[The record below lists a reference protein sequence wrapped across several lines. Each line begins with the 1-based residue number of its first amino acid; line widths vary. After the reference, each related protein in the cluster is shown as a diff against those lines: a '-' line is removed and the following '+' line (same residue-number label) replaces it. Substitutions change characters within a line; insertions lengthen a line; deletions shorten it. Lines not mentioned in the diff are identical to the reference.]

1 MMEGNREA
9 RPPGGPWKEWC
20 PVNRND
26 PHYQAYLQILRE
38 ELVPAMG
45 CTEPI
50 ALAYGAAVAR
60 RTLGCLPDTVSVQVS
75 GNLIKNVKSVI
86 VPNTGGL
93 KGIPAAVA
101 AGLVAGDPDK
111 VLEVIAVVTEEQKAE
126 MAAFL
131 RTRSIGV
138 HLADTPLTFDY
149 TVTLTGGGHTV
160 TLRIANYHTNIVLL
174 EKDGVREIDIPVEGE
189 QETAL
194 TDRSILSIQ
203 EIVDFADSVEV
214 DDLRPLLDP
223 QIQYNMAIAEEG
235 LLHAYGA
242 NVGKVLMSTEAS
254 LERRAR
260 AKAAAGSDA
269 RMNGCE
275 MPVIIVSGSGNQG
288 ITASVP
294 VIEYARSLGI
304 PEERMYRALAVS
316 DLCTI
321 HQKTYIG
328 RLSAFCGAVSAGAGA
343 GAGIAY
349 LCGAD
354 FDTVSH
360 TVSNALAM
368 VSGMICD
375 GAKPSCAG
383 KIATAVGAGIL
394 GYQMCIRGQRFNGG
408 DGILADAVDQTIA
421 NVGRVAKEGMK
432 GTNETIIKVMIGK

>member
-1 MMEGNREA
+1 M
-9 RPPGGPWKEWC
+9 KKT
-20 PVNRND
+20 D

-60 RTLGCLPDTVSVQVS
+60 RALGCLPETVSVQVS

-93 KGIPAAVA
+93 KGIPAAVT
-101 AGLVAGDPDK
+101 AGLVAGNPDK
-111 VLEVIAVVTEEQKAE
+111 VLEVISMVTEEQKAE
-126 MAAFL
+126 MTDFL
-131 RTRSIGV
+131 RSHPIGV

-160 TLRIANYHTNIVLL
+160 TLRIVNYHTNIVLL
-174 EKDGVREIDIPVEGE
+174 EKDGVKEIDIPVEGE

-203 EIVDFADSVEV
+203 EIVDFADSVDV

-269 RMNGCE
+269 RMNGC
-275 MPVIIVSGSGNQG
+275 
-288 ITASVP
+288 
-294 VIEYARSLGI
+294 
-304 PEERMYRALAVS
+304 
-316 DLCTI
+316 
-321 HQKTYIG
+321 
-328 RLSAFCGAVSAGAGA
+328 
-343 GAGIAY
+343 
-349 LCGAD
+349 
-354 FDTVSH
+354 
-360 TVSNALAM
+360 
-368 VSGMICD
+368 
-375 GAKPSCAG
+375 
-383 KIATAVGAGIL
+383 
-394 GYQMCIRGQRFNGG
+394 
-408 DGILADAVDQTIA
+408 
-421 NVGRVAKEGMK
+421 
-432 GTNETIIKVMIGK
+432 

>member
-1 MMEGNREA
+1 MEKTDA
-9 RPPGGPWKEWC
+9 K
-20 PVNRND
+20 
-26 PHYQAYLQILRE
+26 YQAYLQILRE

-60 RTLGCLPDTVSVQVS
+60 RKLGCLPDTVSVQVS
-75 GNLIKNVKSVI
+75 GNLVKNVKSVI

-93 KGIPAAVA
+93 KGIPAAVT
-101 AGLVAGDPDK
+101 AGLVAGDPDR
-111 VLEVIAVVTEEQKAE
+111 VLEVISVVTEEQKAE
-126 MAAFL
+126 MAGFL
-131 RTRSIGV
+131 QSHPIQVR
-138 HLADTPLTFDY
+138 LADTPLTFDY

-160 TLRIANYHTNIVLL
+160 TLRIVNYHTNIVLL
-174 EKDGVREIDIPVEGE
+174 EKDGLREIDLPVEGE

-194 TDRSILSIQ
+194 TDRSVLSIKD
-203 EIVDFADSVEV
+203 IVDFADSVDV
-214 DDLRPLLDP
+214 DELRPMLDP

-235 LLHAYGA
+235 LLHAYGS

-275 MPVIIVSGSGNQG
+275 MPVVIVSGSGNQG

-343 GAGIAY
+343 GAGICY
-349 LCGAD
+349 LLGGGYD
-354 FDTVSH
+354 QVKH
-360 TVSNALAM
+360 TIVNALAFH
-368 VSGMICD
+368 SGVVCD
-375 GAKPSCAG
+375 GAKSSCAA
-383 KIATAVGAGIL
+383 KISMAVEAGIF
-394 GYQMCIRGQRFNGG
+394 GYQMYQNGQQFHTG
-408 DGILADAVDQTIA
+408 DGIISDTVEHTIQ
-421 NVGRVAKEGMK
+421 NVGELGRQGMR
-432 GTNETIIKVMIGK
+432 ETDHVILDLMTREPC

>member
-1 MMEGNREA
+1 MEKTDA
-9 RPPGGPWKEWC
+9 K
-20 PVNRND
+20 
-26 PHYQAYLQILRE
+26 YQAYLQILRE

-60 RTLGCLPDTVSVQVS
+60 RKLGCLPDTVSVQVS
-75 GNLIKNVKSVI
+75 GNLVKNVKSVI

-93 KGIPAAVA
+93 KGIPAAVT
-101 AGLVAGDPDK
+101 AGLVAGDPDR
-111 VLEVIAVVTEEQKAE
+111 VLEVISVVTEEQKTE
-126 MAAFL
+126 MAHFL
-131 RTRSIGV
+131 STHPIQV

-160 TLRIANYHTNIVLL
+160 TLRIVNYHTNIVLL
-174 EKDGVREIDIPVEGE
+174 EKDGLREIDLPVEGE

-194 TDRSILSIQ
+194 TDRSVLTIKD
-203 EIVDFADSVEV
+203 IVDFADSVDV
-214 DDLRPLLDP
+214 DELRPMLDP

-235 LLHAYGA
+235 LLHAYGS

-269 RMNGCE
+269 RMSGCE
-275 MPVIIVSGSGNQG
+275 MPVVIVSGSGNQG

-343 GAGIAY
+343 GAGICY
-349 LCGAD
+349 LLGGGYD
-354 FDTVSH
+354 QVKH
-360 TVSNALAM
+360 TIVNALAFH
-368 VSGMICD
+368 SGVVCD
-375 GAKPSCAG
+375 GAKSSCAA
-383 KIATAVGAGIL
+383 KISMAVEAGIF
-394 GYQMCIRGQRFNGG
+394 GYQMYQNGQQFHTG
-408 DGILADAVDQTIA
+408 DGIISDTVEHTIQ
-421 NVGRVAKEGMK
+421 NVGELGRQGMR
-432 GTNETIIKVMIGK
+432 ETDHVILDLMTREPC

>member
-1 MMEGNREA
+1 M
-9 RPPGGPWKEWC
+9 KKT
-20 PVNRND
+20 D

-60 RTLGCLPDTVSVQVS
+60 RALGCLPETVSVQVS

-93 KGIPAAVA
+93 KGIPAAVT
-101 AGLVAGDPDK
+101 AGLVAGNPDK
-111 VLEVIAVVTEEQKAE
+111 VLEVISVVTEEQKAE
-126 MAAFL
+126 MTDFL
-131 RTRSIGV
+131 RSHPIGV

-160 TLRIANYHTNIVLL
+160 TLRIVNYHTNIVLL
-174 EKDGVREIDIPVEGE
+174 EKDGVKEIDIPVEGE

-203 EIVDFADSVEV
+203 EIVDFADSVDV

-223 QIQYNMAIAEEG
+223 QIQCNMAIAEEG

-275 MPVIIVSGSGNQG
+275 MPVVIVSGSGNQG

-343 GAGIAY
+343 GAGICY
-349 LCGAD
+349 LLGGGYD
-354 FDTVSH
+354 QVKH
-360 TVSNALAM
+360 TIVNALAFH
-368 VSGMICD
+368 SGVVCD
-375 GAKPSCAG
+375 GAKSSCAA
-383 KIATAVGAGIL
+383 KISMAVEAGIRCTRTARSSAPATASSATAWSTPFRTWANWAA
-394 GYQMCIRGQRFNGG
+394 RGCVRP
-408 DGILADAVDQTIA
+408 T
-421 NVGRVAKEGMK
+421 M
-432 GTNETIIKVMIGK
+432 

>member
-1 MMEGNREA
+1 MEKTDA
-9 RPPGGPWKEWC
+9 K
-20 PVNRND
+20 
-26 PHYQAYLQILRE
+26 YQAYLQILRE

-60 RTLGCLPDTVSVQVS
+60 RKLGCLPDTVSVQVS
-75 GNLIKNVKSVI
+75 GNLVKNVKSVI

-93 KGIPAAVA
+93 KGIPAAVT
-101 AGLVAGDPDK
+101 AGLVAGDPDR
-111 VLEVIAVVTEEQKAE
+111 VLEVISVVTEEQKAE
-126 MAAFL
+126 MAGFL
-131 RTRSIGV
+131 QSHPIQV

-149 TVTLTGGGHTV
+149 TVTLTGSGHTV
-160 TLRIANYHTNIVLL
+160 TLRIVNYHTNVVLL
-174 EKDGVREIDIPVEGE
+174 EKDGLREIDLPVEGE

-194 TDRSILSIQ
+194 TDRSVLSIKD
-203 EIVDFADSVEV
+203 IVDFADSVDV
-214 DDLRPLLDP
+214 DELRPMLDP

-235 LLHAYGA
+235 LLHAYGS

-275 MPVIIVSGSGNQG
+275 MPVVIVSGSGNQG

-343 GAGIAY
+343 GAGICY
-349 LCGAD
+349 LLGGRYD
-354 FDTVSH
+354 QVKH
-360 TVSNALAM
+360 TIVNALAFH
-368 VSGMICD
+368 SGVVCD
-375 GAKPSCAG
+375 GAKSSCAA
-383 KIATAVGAGIL
+383 KISMAVEAGIF
-394 GYQMCIRGQRFNGG
+394 GYQMYQNGQQFHTG
-408 DGILADAVDQTIA
+408 DGIISDTVEHTIQ
-421 NVGRVAKEGMK
+421 NVGELGRQGMR
-432 GTNETIIKVMIGK
+432 ETDHVILDLMTREPC

>member
-1 MMEGNREA
+1 MEKTDA
-9 RPPGGPWKEWC
+9 K
-20 PVNRND
+20 
-26 PHYQAYLQILRE
+26 YQAYLQILRE

-60 RTLGCLPDTVSVQVS
+60 RKLGCLPDTVSVQVS
-75 GNLIKNVKSVI
+75 GNLVKNVKSVI

-93 KGIPAAVA
+93 KGIPAAVT
-101 AGLVAGDPDK
+101 AGLVAGDPDR
-111 VLEVIAVVTEEQKAE
+111 VLEVISVVTEEQKAE
-126 MAAFL
+126 MAHFL
-131 RTRSIGV
+131 STHPIQV

-149 TVTLTGGGHTV
+149 TVTLTGSGHTV
-160 TLRIANYHTNIVLL
+160 TLRIVNYHTNIVLL
-174 EKDGVREIDIPVEGE
+174 EKDSVREIDLPVEGE

-194 TDRSILSIQ
+194 TDRSVLTIKD
-203 EIVDFADSVEV
+203 IVDFADSVDV
-214 DDLRPLLDP
+214 DELRPMLDP

-235 LLHAYGA
+235 LLHTYGS

-275 MPVIIVSGSGNQG
+275 MPVVIVSGSGNQG

-343 GAGIAY
+343 GAGICY
-349 LCGAD
+349 LLGGGYD
-354 FDTVSH
+354 QVKH
-360 TVSNALAM
+360 TIVNALAFH
-368 VSGMICD
+368 SGVVCD
-375 GAKPSCAG
+375 GAKSSCAA
-383 KIATAVGAGIL
+383 KISMAVEAGIF
-394 GYQMCIRGQRFNGG
+394 GYQMYQNGQQFHTG
-408 DGILADAVDQTIA
+408 DGIISDTVEHTIQ
-421 NVGRVAKEGMK
+421 NVGELGRQGMR
-432 GTNETIIKVMIGK
+432 ETDHVILDLMTREPC

>member
-1 MMEGNREA
+1 MEKTDA
-9 RPPGGPWKEWC
+9 K
-20 PVNRND
+20 
-26 PHYQAYLQILRE
+26 YQAYLQILRE

-60 RTLGCLPDTVSVQVS
+60 RKLGCLPDTVSVQVS
-75 GNLIKNVKSVI
+75 GNLVKNVKSVI

-93 KGIPAAVA
+93 KGIPAAVT
-101 AGLVAGDPDK
+101 AGLVAGDPDR
-111 VLEVIAVVTEEQKAE
+111 VLEVISVVTEEQKAE
-126 MAAFL
+126 MAGFL
-131 RTRSIGV
+131 HSHPIQVR
-138 HLADTPLTFDY
+138 LADTPLTFDY

-160 TLRIANYHTNIVLL
+160 TLRIVNYHTNIVLL
-174 EKDGVREIDIPVEGE
+174 EKDGVREIDLPVEGE

-194 TDRSILSIQ
+194 TDRSVLTIKD
-203 EIVDFADSVEV
+203 IVDFADSVDV
-214 DDLRPLLDP
+214 DELRPMLDP

-235 LLHAYGA
+235 LLHAYGS

-275 MPVIIVSGSGNQG
+275 MPVVIVSGSGNQG

-343 GAGIAY
+343 GAGICY
-349 LCGAD
+349 LLGGGYD
-354 FDTVSH
+354 QVKH
-360 TVSNALAM
+360 TIVNALAFH
-368 VSGMICD
+368 SGVVCD
-375 GAKPSCAG
+375 GAKSSCAA
-383 KIATAVGAGIL
+383 KISMAVEAGIF
-394 GYQMCIRGQRFNGG
+394 GYQMYQNGQQFHTG
-408 DGILADAVDQTIA
+408 DGIISDTVEHTIQ
-421 NVGRVAKEGMK
+421 NVGELGRQGMR
-432 GTNETIIKVMIGK
+432 ETDHVILDLMTREPC

>member
-1 MMEGNREA
+1 METSVV
-9 RPPGGPWKEWC
+9 K
-20 PVNRND
+20 
-26 PHYQAYLQILRE
+26 YQVYLQFLWE

-60 RTLGCLPDTVSVQVS
+60 RKLGCLPDTVSVQVS
-75 GNLIKNVKSVI
+75 GNLVKNVKSVI

-93 KGIPAAVA
+93 KGIPAAVT
-101 AGLVAGDPDK
+101 AGLVAGDPDR
-111 VLEVIAVVTEEQKAE
+111 VLEVISVVTEEQKAE
-126 MAAFL
+126 MAGFL
-131 RTRSIGV
+131 QSHPIQV
-138 HLADTPLTFDY
+138 QLADTPLTFDY

-160 TLRIANYHTNIVLL
+160 TLRIVNYHTNIVLL
-174 EKDGVREIDIPVEGE
+174 EKDGLREIDLPVEGE

-194 TDRSILSIQ
+194 TDRSVLTIKD
-203 EIVDFADSVEV
+203 IVDFADSVDV
-214 DDLRPLLDP
+214 DELRPMLDP

-235 LLHAYGA
+235 LLHAYGS

-275 MPVIIVSGSGNQG
+275 MPVVIVSGSGNQG

-328 RLSAFCGAVSAGAGA
+328 RLSAFCWAVSAGAGA
-343 GAGIAY
+343 GAGICY
-349 LCGAD
+349 LLGGGYD
-354 FDTVSH
+354 QVKH
-360 TVSNALAM
+360 TIVNALAFH
-368 VSGMICD
+368 SGVVCD
-375 GAKPSCAG
+375 GAKSSCAA
-383 KIATAVGAGIL
+383 KISMAVEAGIF
-394 GYQMCIRGQRFNGG
+394 GYQMYQNGQQFHTG
-408 DGILADAVDQTIA
+408 DGIISDTVEHTIQ
-421 NVGRVAKEGMK
+421 NVGELGRQGMR
-432 GTNETIIKVMIGK
+432 ETDHVILDLMTREPC

>member
-1 MMEGNREA
+1 MEKTDA
-9 RPPGGPWKEWC
+9 K
-20 PVNRND
+20 
-26 PHYQAYLQILRE
+26 YQAYLQILRE

-60 RTLGCLPDTVSVQVS
+60 RKLGCLPDTVSVQVS
-75 GNLIKNVKSVI
+75 GNLVKNVKSVI

-93 KGIPAAVA
+93 KGIPAAVT
-101 AGLVAGDPDK
+101 AGLVAGDPDR
-111 VLEVIAVVTEEQKAE
+111 VLEVISVVTEEQKAE
-126 MAAFL
+126 MAGFL
-131 RTRSIGV
+131 QSHPIQVR
-138 HLADTPLTFDY
+138 LADTPLTFDY

-160 TLRIANYHTNIVLL
+160 TLRIVNYHTNIVLL
-174 EKDGVREIDIPVEGE
+174 EKDGLREIDLPVEGE

-194 TDRSILSIQ
+194 TDRSVLSIKD
-203 EIVDFADSVEV
+203 IVDFADSVDV
-214 DDLRPLLDP
+214 DELRPMLDP

-235 LLHAYGA
+235 LLHAYGS

-275 MPVIIVSGSGNQG
+275 MPVVIVSGSGNQG

-343 GAGIAY
+343 GAGICY
-349 LCGAD
+349 LLGGGYD
-354 FDTVSH
+354 QVKH
-360 TVSNALAM
+360 TIVNALAFH
-368 VSGMICD
+368 SGVVCD
-375 GAKPSCAG
+375 GAKASCAA
-383 KIATAVGAGIL
+383 KISMAVEAGIF
-394 GYQMCIRGQRFNGG
+394 GYQMYQNGQQFHTG
-408 DGILADAVDQTIA
+408 DGIISDTVEHTIQ
-421 NVGRVAKEGMK
+421 NVGELGRQGMR
-432 GTNETIIKVMIGK
+432 ETDHVILDLMTREPC

>member
-1 MMEGNREA
+1 MD
-9 RPPGGPWKEWC
+9 KSH
-20 PVNRND
+20 

-60 RTLGCLPDTVSVQVS
+60 RSLGRLPDSVSVQVS
-75 GNLIKNVKSVI
+75 GNLVKNVKSVI

-93 KGIPAAVA
+93 KGIPAAVT

-111 VLEVIAVVTEEQKAE
+111 VLEVISVVTEEQKAE
-126 MAAFL
+126 MTSFL
-131 RTRSIGV
+131 QSHTV
-138 HLADTPLTFDY
+138 QVQLADTPLTFDY
-149 TVTLTGGGHTV
+149 TITLTGGGHTV

-174 EKDGVREIDIPVEGE
+174 EKDGVKEIELPVEGE

-203 EIVDFADSVEV
+203 GIVDFADSVDV
-214 DDLRPLLDP
+214 ADLRPLLDP

-275 MPVIIVSGSGNQG
+275 MPVVIVSGSGNQG

-343 GAGIAY
+343 GAGICY
-349 LCGAD
+349 LLGGGYD
-354 FDTVSH
+354 QVKH
-360 TVSNALAM
+360 TIVNALAFH
-368 VSGMICD
+368 SGVVCD
-375 GAKPSCAG
+375 GAKSSCAA
-383 KIATAVGAGIL
+383 KISMAVEAGIF
-394 GYQMCIRGQRFNGG
+394 GYQMYQNGQEFHTG
-408 DGILADAVDQTIA
+408 DGIISDGVEHTIQ
-421 NVGRVAKEGMK
+421 NVGELGRQGMR
-432 GTNETIIKVMIGK
+432 ETDHVILDMMTREPC

>member
-1 MMEGNREA
+1 M
-9 RPPGGPWKEWC
+9 
-20 PVNRND
+20 D
-26 PHYQAYLQILRE
+26 QSHPHYQAYLQILRE

-60 RTLGCLPDTVSVQVS
+60 RSLGCLPDTVSVQVS
-75 GNLIKNVKSVI
+75 GNLVKNVKSVI

-93 KGIPAAVA
+93 KGIPAAVT

-111 VLEVIAVVTEEQKAE
+111 VLEVISVVTEEQKKE
-126 MAAFL
+126 MTAFL
-131 RTRSIGV
+131 
-138 HLADTPLTFDY
+138 H
-149 TVTLTGGGHTV
+149 
-160 TLRIANYHTNIVLL
+160 NIVLL
-174 EKDGVREIDIPVEGE
+174 EKDGVKEIDLPVEGE

-203 EIVDFADSVEV
+203 GIVDFADSVDVE
-214 DDLRPLLDP
+214 DLRPLLDP

-275 MPVIIVSGSGNQG
+275 MPVVIVSGSGNQG

-294 VIEYARSLGI
+294 VIEYARSLSI

-343 GAGIAY
+343 GAGICY
-349 LCGAD
+349 LLGGGYD
-354 FDTVSH
+354 QVKH
-360 TVSNALAM
+360 TIVNALAFH
-368 VSGMICD
+368 SGVVCD
-375 GAKPSCAG
+375 GAKSSCAA
-383 KIATAVGAGIL
+383 KISMAVEAGIF
-394 GYQMCIRGQRFNGG
+394 GYQMYQNGQEFRTG
-408 DGILADAVDQTIA
+408 DGIISDGVEHTIQ
-421 NVGRVAKEGMK
+421 NVGELGRQGMR
-432 GTNETIIKVMIGK
+432 ETDHVILDMMTREPC

>member
-1 MMEGNREA
+1 MEKTDA
-9 RPPGGPWKEWC
+9 K
-20 PVNRND
+20 
-26 PHYQAYLQILRE
+26 YQAYLQILRE

-60 RTLGCLPDTVSVQVS
+60 RKLGCLPDTVSVQVS
-75 GNLIKNVKSVI
+75 GNLVKNVKSVI

-93 KGIPAAVA
+93 KGIPAAVT
-101 AGLVAGDPDK
+101 AGLVAGDPDR
-111 VLEVIAVVTEEQKAE
+111 VLEVISVVTEEQKAE
-126 MAAFL
+126 MAHFL
-131 RTRSIGV
+131 STHPIQV

-149 TVTLTGGGHTV
+149 TVTLTGSGHTV
-160 TLRIANYHTNIVLL
+160 TLRIVNYHTNIVLL
-174 EKDGVREIDIPVEGE
+174 EKDSVREIDLPVEGE

-194 TDRSILSIQ
+194 TDRSVLTIKD
-203 EIVDFADSVEV
+203 IVDFADSVDV
-214 DDLRPLLDP
+214 DELRPMLDP

-235 LLHAYGA
+235 LLHAYGS

-260 AKAAAGSDA
+260 AKASAGSDA

-275 MPVIIVSGSGNQG
+275 MPVVIVSGSGNQG

-343 GAGIAY
+343 GAGICY
-349 LCGAD
+349 LLGGGYD
-354 FDTVSH
+354 QVKH
-360 TVSNALAM
+360 TIVNALAFH
-368 VSGMICD
+368 SGVVCD
-375 GAKPSCAG
+375 GAKSSCAA
-383 KIATAVGAGIL
+383 KISMAVEAGIF
-394 GYQMCIRGQRFNGG
+394 GYQMYQNGQQFHTG
-408 DGILADAVDQTIA
+408 DGIISDTVEHTIQ
-421 NVGRVAKEGMK
+421 NVGELGRQGMR
-432 GTNETIIKVMIGK
+432 ETDHVILDLMTREPC

>member
-1 MMEGNREA
+1 MEKTDA
-9 RPPGGPWKEWC
+9 K
-20 PVNRND
+20 
-26 PHYQAYLQILRE
+26 YQAYLQILRE

-60 RTLGCLPDTVSVQVS
+60 RKLGCLPDTVSVQVS
-75 GNLIKNVKSVI
+75 GNLVKNVKSVI

-93 KGIPAAVA
+93 KGIPAAVT
-101 AGLVAGDPDK
+101 AGLVAGDPDR
-111 VLEVIAVVTEEQKAE
+111 VLEVISVVTEEQKAE
-126 MAAFL
+126 MAHFL
-131 RTRSIGV
+131 STHPIQV

-149 TVTLTGGGHTV
+149 TVTLTGSGHTV
-160 TLRIANYHTNIVLL
+160 TLRIVNYHTNIVLL
-174 EKDGVREIDIPVEGE
+174 EKDSVREIDLPVEGE

-194 TDRSILSIQ
+194 TDRSVLTIKD
-203 EIVDFADSVEV
+203 IVDFADSVDV
-214 DDLRPLLDP
+214 DELRPMLDP

-235 LLHAYGA
+235 LLHAYGS

-275 MPVIIVSGSGNQG
+275 MPVVIVSGSGNQG

-343 GAGIAY
+343 GAGICY
-349 LCGAD
+349 LLGGGYD
-354 FDTVSH
+354 QVKH
-360 TVSNALAM
+360 TIVNALAFH
-368 VSGMICD
+368 SGVVCD
-375 GAKPSCAG
+375 GAKSSCAA
-383 KIATAVGAGIL
+383 KISMAVEAGIF
-394 GYQMCIRGQRFNGG
+394 GYQMYQNGQQFHTG
-408 DGILADAVDQTIA
+408 DGIISDTVEHTIQ
-421 NVGRVAKEGMK
+421 NVGELGRQGMR
-432 GTNETIIKVMIGK
+432 ETDHVILDLMTREPC

>member
-1 MMEGNREA
+1 M
-9 RPPGGPWKEWC
+9 KKT
-20 PVNRND
+20 D

-60 RTLGCLPDTVSVQVS
+60 RALGCLPDTVSVQVS

-93 KGIPAAVA
+93 KGIPAAVT

-111 VLEVIAVVTEEQKAE
+111 VLEVISVVTEAQKEE
-126 MAAFL
+126 MARFL
-131 RTRSIGV
+131 QSHPIGV
-138 HLADTPLTFDY
+138 HLAETPLTFDY

-174 EKDGVREIDIPVEGE
+174 EKDGVKEIDIPVEGE

-203 EIVDFADSVEV
+203 EIVDFADSVDV
-214 DDLRPLLDP
+214 DELRPLLDP
-223 QIQYNMAIAEEG
+223 QIQCNMAIAEEG
-235 LLHAYGA
+235 LLHPYGA

-343 GAGIAY
+343 GAGICY
-349 LCGAD
+349 LLGGGYD
-354 FDTVSH
+354 QVKH
-360 TVSNALAM
+360 TIVNALAFH
-368 VSGMICD
+368 SGVVCD
-375 GAKPSCAG
+375 GAKSSCAA
-383 KIATAVGAGIL
+383 KISMAVEAGIF
-394 GYQMCIRGQRFNGG
+394 GYQMYQNGQEFRTG
-408 DGILADAVDQTIA
+408 DGIISDGVEHTIQ
-421 NVGRVAKEGMK
+421 NVGELGRQGMR
-432 GTNETIIKVMIGK
+432 ETDHVILEMMTREPC

>member
-1 MMEGNREA
+1 MKKTDPCYEG
-9 RPPGGPWKEWC
+9 
-20 PVNRND
+20 
-26 PHYQAYLQILRE
+26 YLQILRE

-60 RTLGCLPDTVSVQVS
+60 RALGCLPETVSVQVS

-93 KGIPAAVA
+93 KGIPAAVT

-111 VLEVIAVVTEEQKAE
+111 VLEVISVVTEEQKAE
-126 MAAFL
+126 MTDFL
-131 RTRSIGV
+131 RSHPIQV

-149 TVTLTGGGHTV
+149 TIALTGGGHTV

-174 EKDGVREIDIPVEGE
+174 EKDGVKEIDIPVEGE

-203 EIVDFADSVEV
+203 GIVDFADSVDV
-214 DDLRPLLDP
+214 DDLRPLLEL
-223 QIQYNMAIAEEG
+223 QVQYNMAIAEEG

-275 MPVIIVSGSGNQG
+275 MPVVIVSGSGNQG

-328 RLSAFCGAVSAGAGA
+328 RLSAFCGAVSAGAKSSCA
-343 GAGIAY
+343 AKISMAVEAGI
-349 LCGAD
+349 
-354 FDTVSH
+354 F
-360 TVSNALAM
+360 
-368 VSGMICD
+368 
-375 GAKPSCAG
+375 
-383 KIATAVGAGIL
+383 
-394 GYQMCIRGQRFNGG
+394 GYQMYQNGQEFRTG
-408 DGILADAVDQTIA
+408 DGIISDGVEHTIQ
-421 NVGRVAKEGMK
+421 NVGELGRQGMR
-432 GTNETIIKVMIGK
+432 ETDHVILEMMTREPC

>member
-1 MMEGNREA
+1 MEKTDA
-9 RPPGGPWKEWC
+9 K
-20 PVNRND
+20 
-26 PHYQAYLQILRE
+26 YQAYLQILRE

-60 RTLGCLPDTVSVQVS
+60 RKLGCLPDTVSVQVS
-75 GNLIKNVKSVI
+75 GNLVKNVKSVI

-93 KGIPAAVA
+93 KGIPAAVT
-101 AGLVAGDPDK
+101 AGLVAGDPDR
-111 VLEVIAVVTEEQKAE
+111 VLEVISVVTEEQKAE
-126 MAAFL
+126 MAGFL
-131 RTRSIGV
+131 QSHPIQVR
-138 HLADTPLTFDY
+138 LADTPLTFDY

-160 TLRIANYHTNIVLL
+160 TLRIVNYHTNIVLL
-174 EKDGVREIDIPVEGE
+174 EKDGVREIDLPVEGE

-194 TDRSILSIQ
+194 TDRSVLSIKD
-203 EIVDFADSVEV
+203 IVDFADSVDV
-214 DDLRPLLDP
+214 DELRPMLDP

-235 LLHAYGA
+235 LLHAYGS

-275 MPVIIVSGSGNQG
+275 MPVVIVSGSGNQG

-343 GAGIAY
+343 GAGICY
-349 LCGAD
+349 LLGGGYD
-354 FDTVSH
+354 QVKH
-360 TVSNALAM
+360 TIVNALAFH
-368 VSGMICD
+368 SGVVCD
-375 GAKPSCAG
+375 GAKSSCAA
-383 KIATAVGAGIL
+383 KISMAVEAGIF
-394 GYQMCIRGQRFNGG
+394 GYQMYQNGQQFHTG
-408 DGILADAVDQTIA
+408 DGIISDTVEHTIQ
-421 NVGRVAKEGMK
+421 NVGELGRQGMR
-432 GTNETIIKVMIGK
+432 ETDHVILDLMTREPC

>member
-1 MMEGNREA
+1 MEKTDA
-9 RPPGGPWKEWC
+9 K
-20 PVNRND
+20 
-26 PHYQAYLQILRE
+26 YQAYLQILRE

-60 RTLGCLPDTVSVQVS
+60 RKLGCLPDTVSVQVS
-75 GNLIKNVKSVI
+75 GNLVKNVKSVI

-93 KGIPAAVA
+93 KGIPAAVT
-101 AGLVAGDPDK
+101 AGLVAGDPDR
-111 VLEVIAVVTEEQKAE
+111 VLEVISVVTEEQKVE
-126 MAAFL
+126 MAGFL
-131 RTRSIGV
+131 HSHPIQVR
-138 HLADTPLTFDY
+138 LADTPLTFDY

-160 TLRIANYHTNIVLL
+160 TLRIVNYHTNIVLL
-174 EKDGVREIDIPVEGE
+174 EKDGLREIDLPVEGE

-194 TDRSILSIQ
+194 TDRSVLSIKD
-203 EIVDFADSVEV
+203 IVDFADSVDV
-214 DDLRPLLDP
+214 DELRPMLDP

-235 LLHAYGA
+235 LLHAYGS

-275 MPVIIVSGSGNQG
+275 MPVVIVSGSGNQG

-343 GAGIAY
+343 GAGICY
-349 LCGAD
+349 LLGGGYD
-354 FDTVSH
+354 QVKH
-360 TVSNALAM
+360 TIVNALAFH
-368 VSGMICD
+368 SGVVCD
-375 GAKPSCAG
+375 GAKSSCAA
-383 KIATAVGAGIL
+383 KISMAVEAGIF
-394 GYQMCIRGQRFNGG
+394 GYQMYQNGQQFHTG
-408 DGILADAVDQTIA
+408 DGIISDTVEHTIQ
-421 NVGRVAKEGMK
+421 NVGELGRQGMR
-432 GTNETIIKVMIGK
+432 ETDHVILDLMTREPC

>member
-1 MMEGNREA
+1 M
-9 RPPGGPWKEWC
+9 
-20 PVNRND
+20 
-26 PHYQAYLQILRE
+26 
-38 ELVPAMG
+38 
-45 CTEPI
+45 
-50 ALAYGAAVAR
+50 
-60 RTLGCLPDTVSVQVS
+60 
-75 GNLIKNVKSVI
+75 KSVI

-93 KGIPAAVA
+93 KGIPAAVT
-101 AGLVAGDPDK
+101 AGLVAGNPDK
-111 VLEVIAVVTEEQKAE
+111 VLEVISVVTEEQKAE
-126 MAAFL
+126 MTDFL
-131 RTRSIGV
+131 RSHPIGV

-160 TLRIANYHTNIVLL
+160 TLRIVNYHTNIVLL
-174 EKDGVREIDIPVEGE
+174 EKDGVKEIDIPVEGE

-203 EIVDFADSVEV
+203 EIVDFADSVDV

-223 QIQYNMAIAEEG
+223 QIQCNMAIAEEG

-275 MPVIIVSGSGNQG
+275 MPVVIVSGSGNQG
-288 ITASVP
+288 IAASVP

-343 GAGIAY
+343 GAGICY
-349 LCGAD
+349 LLGGGYD
-354 FDTVSH
+354 QVKH
-360 TVSNALAM
+360 TIVNALAFH
-368 VSGMICD
+368 SGVVCD
-375 GAKPSCAG
+375 GAKSSCAA
-383 KIATAVGAGIL
+383 KISMAVEAGIF
-394 GYQMCIRGQRFNGG
+394 GYQMYQNGQEFRTG
-408 DGILADAVDQTIA
+408 DGIISDGVEHTIQ
-421 NVGRVAKEGMK
+421 NVGELGRQGMR
-432 GTNETIIKVMIGK
+432 ETDHVILEMMTREPC

>member
-1 MMEGNREA
+1 MD
-9 RPPGGPWKEWC
+9 KSH
-20 PVNRND
+20 

-60 RTLGCLPDTVSVQVS
+60 RSLGCLPDTVSVQVS
-75 GNLIKNVKSVI
+75 GNLVKNVKSVI

-93 KGIPAAVA
+93 KGIPAAVT

-111 VLEVIAVVTEEQKAE
+111 VLEVISVVTEEQKAE
-126 MAAFL
+126 MTAFL
-131 RTRSIGV
+131 QSHTV
-138 HLADTPLTFDY
+138 QVQLADTPLTFDY

-174 EKDGVREIDIPVEGE
+174 EKDGVKEIELPVEGE

-203 EIVDFADSVEV
+203 GIVDFADSVDV

-269 RMNGCE
+269 RMNGCAL
-275 MPVIIVSGSGNQG
+275 PVVINAGSGNQG
-288 ITASVP
+288 ITCTMP
-294 VIEYARSLGI
+294 VVTYAREMGVSDEKL
-304 PEERMYRALAVS
+304 YRALTLTNLIA
-316 DLCTI
+316 L
-321 HQKTYIG
+321 HQKRYIG
-328 RLSAFCGAVSAGAGA
+328 NLSAYCGAVSAGTAAACGV
-343 GAGIAY
+343 AY
-349 LCGAD
+349 LHGEGYD
-354 FDTVSH
+354 VIGRTIINSLGNVGGI
-360 TVSNALAM
+360 V
-368 VSGMICD
+368 CD
-375 GAKPSCAG
+375 GAKASCAA
-383 KIATAVGAGIL
+383 KIASAVNSGLL
-394 GYQMCIRGQRFNGG
+394 GYEMAKR
-408 DGILADAVDQTIA
+408 
-421 NVGRVAKEGMK
+421 GRVFPFGEGLVEEDYEHTIRNFGRLGKDGMK
-432 GTNETIIKVMIGK
+432 ATDVEILNMMIGK